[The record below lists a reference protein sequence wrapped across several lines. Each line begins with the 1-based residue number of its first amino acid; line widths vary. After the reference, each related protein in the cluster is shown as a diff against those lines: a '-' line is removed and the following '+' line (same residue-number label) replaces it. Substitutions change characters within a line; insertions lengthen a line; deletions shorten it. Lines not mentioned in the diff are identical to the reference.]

1 MRQRGILYVITR
13 ILPLSPHGEYS
24 NALTE
29 LYYFSRRR
37 WLRVYE
43 DNGFEVL
50 KVAGNDLFYTGYKL
64 LPRFSLSTHRSL
76 TRIVGSACH
85 VFVMRAKPDVPL
97 PD

>member
-1 MRQRGILYVITR
+1 MRQRGILYAITR
-13 ILPLSPHGEYS
+13 IFPLSPHGEYS
-24 NALTE
+24 NSLAE

-50 KVAGNDLFYTGYKL
+50 KVAGNDLFYTGYGL
-64 LPRFSLSTHRSL
+64 LPGLALSTRRRL
-76 TRIVGSACH
+76 ARIVGSACH